1 MWPEISVVK
10 SENRRELI
18 LNGEKFTELLEKNG
32 KKLDESLFELQLL
45 NFLQLTNSREFRNI
59 SDEIHKLENLQSLLL
74 FGNGLTLLP
83 SKKFVIIFNII

>member
-1 MWPEISVVK
+1 MWPEISIVK
-10 SENRRELI
+10 SENRRELV

-45 NFLQLTNSREFRNI
+45 NFLQLTNSHEFQKI

-74 FGNGLTLLP
+74 FGNSLTLLP
-83 SKKFVIIFNII
+83 SK